1 MNYDFGSIETSSR
14 TGSSIY
20 NLVGT
25 GFTATSFN
33 SPTYG
38 IGGGGTIV
46 FNGTNQYL
54 TSNDPG
60 ISLPLTISVWL
71 YFNSLSGWQTFVSQD
86 TTLSVPRAKFYFQR
100 ANLNSAP
107 DNIIAGRVNFTLTK
121 SDGNVW
127 AVNSLAN
134 PVVNTWINYTA
145 VITSTQ
151 LNLYQD
157 GILQD
162 SLSGSFSLQAGSGS
176 VSYGAGYYSDI
187 ITDFCNLEFSR
198 ILIYNKALTASEV
211 GQNFNAMRNRYG
223 I

>member
-1 MNYDFGSIETSSR
+1 
-14 TGSSIY
+14 
-20 NLVGT
+20 
-25 GFTATSFN
+25 
-33 SPTYG
+33 
-38 IGGGGTIV
+38 
-46 FNGTNQYL
+46 
-54 TSNDPG
+54 
-60 ISLPLTISVWL
+60 VWL

-134 PVVNTWINYTA
+134 PVVNTLINYTA